1 MSAALTIREKLIN
14 ELPQWVGDLRE
25 PAKVIAFKIGAT
37 PRCVQGLR
45 QSEHCARA
53 DVLLALGKR
62 YPAIRQKI
70 MELMDAETG
79 ESGDDP
85 ARVLSTIARLARDY
99 AK

>member
-1 MSAALTIREKLIN
+1 MSAAMAIRRALVD
-14 ELPQWVGDLRE
+14 ELPALMPRE
-25 PAKVIAFKIGAT
+25 PAKVIALKIGTT
-37 PRCVQGLR
+37 PRCIHGLR
-45 QSEHCARA
+45 QGEHVARA

-85 ARVLSTIARLARDY
+85 SAVLSQIAQLAGKY
-99 AK
+99 AL